1 MSAIVRSL
9 SSFFVV
15 AVFTGT
21 LAAPPLQ
28 AAEAL
33 TVVRLGLLSSDNSAN
48 AYDAQELGFFK
59 NAGLDVQITT
69 LQGGPVAAQSVAA
82 GALDIGTANI
92 ATIAAARI
100 RGIPLKFIAPASVS
114 SPTTMTDVIVVA
126 RDSPFKTAADLNGKT
141 FGINAI
147 KALPQVSVSSWMDKH
162 GGDSKTIKFAELAF
176 SQMGPALEAHR
187 IDAALEVE
195 PFVTNDK
202 GVERAL
208 GPAIDGLA
216 PRIMILGFF
225 ASDAWLAG
233 HADVATKFVTALRQA
248 SEWANSHKRES
259 GAILSRYTK
268 IEPSVVGAMA
278 RAEYGLTL
286 DPAVISP
293 IVDGAVRY
301 GIIEKRIPAADLIWK
316 RSASKESE

>member
-1 MSAIVRSL
+1 MSLIIRLLASVM
-9 SSFFVV
+9 VV
-15 AVFTGT
+15 AVISGT
-21 LAAPPLQ
+21 VAATPLC

-48 AYDAQELGFFK
+48 AYDALELGYFK
-59 NAGLDVQITT
+59 SAGLDVQITP

-92 ATIAAARI
+92 ATIAAARL

-114 SPTTMTDVIVVA
+114 NPTTMTDVIVVA
-126 RDSPFKTAADLNGKT
+126 RDSPYKTAAELDGKT

-147 KALPQVSVSSWMDKH
+147 KALPQVSVASWMDKH
-162 GGDSKTIKFAELAF
+162 GGDSKTIKFTELAF
-176 SQMGPALEAHR
+176 SQMGPALAAHR

-202 GVERAL
+202 AVERAL

-225 ASDAWLAG
+225 ASDAWLAD
-233 HADVATKFVTALRQA
+233 HADVATKFVGALRQA
-248 SEWANSHKRES
+248 SEWANTHRRES
-259 GAILSRYTK
+259 GAILSQYTK
-268 IEPSVVGAMA
+268 IDPSVVSVMA
-278 RAEYGLTL
+278 RAEYGLAL

-293 IVDGAVRY
+293 IIDGAVRY
-301 GIIEKRIPAADLIWK
+301 GIIERRIPAADLIWK
-316 RSASKESE
+316 AAGQ